1 MNRYDDSRDAR
12 RRGAR
17 RDGFEPRDGG
27 YGQPS
32 HSDNDG
38 GYFNAGAGAGGPA
51 GPAIEATV
59 KWFNPSKGFGFVAAS
74 DGSGDAFLSLRA
86 LEAAGHGGAEP
97 GACAIVRLRDGP
109 KGPQVAEVVE
119 LEDLPPQARPARAP
133 RAPGG
138 FGGGGYGNGGGR
150 DYGNGG
156 GYAGGG
162 YQSRGDA
169 GPSEDIN
176 GTVKWYNRDK
186 GFGFVQPDDGGRDVF
201 VHASVLQRAGLTDL
215 AEGQRVQMGVV
226 AGAKGREAS
235 NIALD

>member
-27 YGQPS
+27 YG
-32 HSDNDG
+32 HSSRDDSDTGYYAQSTG
-38 GYFNAGAGAGGPA
+38 GFA

-74 DGSGDAFLSLRA
+74 DGSGDAFLSLRT
-86 LEAAGHGGAEP
+86 LEAAGHNGAEA
-97 GACAIVRLRDGP
+97 GARAIVRLRDGP
-109 KGPQVAEVVE
+109 KGPQVAEVIE
-119 LEDLPPQARPARAP
+119 LEDLPPQARPARPP
-133 RAPGG
+133 RAGG
-138 FGGGGYGNGGGR
+138 FGGGYPPR
-150 DYGNGG
+150 IE
-156 GYAGGG
+156 
-162 YQSRGDA
+162 

-201 VHASVLQRAGLTDL
+201 VHASTLQRAGLTDL

-226 AGAKGREAS
+226 AGAKGREAA
-235 NIALD
+235 NIALG

>member
-27 YGQPS
+27 YG
-32 HSDNDG
+32 HSSRGNSDDG
-38 GYFNAGAGAGGPA
+38 FFSSASEAPA

-86 LEAAGHGGAEP
+86 LEAAGHDGAEP
-97 GACAIVRLRDGP
+97 GARAIVRLRPGP
-109 KGPQVAEVVE
+109 KGPQVAEVLE
-119 LEDLPPQARPARAP
+119 LEDLPPQARPARPP
-133 RAPGG
+133 RV
-138 FGGGGYGNGGGR
+138 GGGGGGFAPR
-150 DYGNGG
+150 ND
-156 GYAGGG
+156 
-162 YQSRGDA
+162 
-169 GPSEDIN
+169 GPSEDMN

-201 VHASVLQRAGLTDL
+201 VHASTLQRAGLTDL

>member
-27 YGQPS
+27 YG
-32 HSDNDG
+32 HSSRHDNDSRDSF
-38 GYFNAGAGAGGPA
+38 YSPVSTPA

-74 DGSGDAFLSLRA
+74 DGSGDAFLSLRT
-86 LEAAGHGGAEP
+86 LEAAGHGGAEA
-97 GACAIVRLRDGP
+97 GARAIVRLRDGP

-119 LEDLPPQARPARAP
+119 LEDLPPQERPARPP
-133 RAPGG
+133 RAGG
-138 FGGGGYGNGGGR
+138 FGGGG
-150 DYGNGG
+150 G
-156 GYAGGG
+156 GYPP
-162 YQSRGDA
+162 RVD
-169 GPSEDIN
+169 GPAEDVN

-201 VHASVLQRAGLTDL
+201 VHASTLQRAGLTDL

>member
-27 YGQPS
+27 YG
-32 HSDNDG
+32 HSSRHDNDSRDS
-38 GYFNAGAGAGGPA
+38 YYSPVSAPA

-59 KWFNPSKGFGFVAAS
+59 KWFNPSKGFGFVAAA
-74 DGSGDAFLSLRA
+74 DGSGDAFLSLRT
-86 LEAAGHGGAEP
+86 LEAAGHSGAES
-97 GACAIVRLRDGP
+97 GARAIVRLRDGP

-119 LEDLPPQARPARAP
+119 LEDLPPQERPARP
-133 RAPGG
+133 SRSGG
-138 FGGGGYGNGGGR
+138 FGGGYPPR
-150 DYGNGG
+150 ID
-156 GYAGGG
+156 
-162 YQSRGDA
+162 
-169 GPSEDIN
+169 GPAEDVN

-201 VHASVLQRAGLTDL
+201 VHASTLQRAGLTDL